1 MKVLEA
7 SRLGSLVESMC
18 LEISTTLPEDVVLA
32 LSAFSERESS
42 LRGRKVIEMIL
53 ENAVVAARGKLP
65 ICQDTG
71 VFSIYLTLGRDTA
84 VQGDLSGELEKAVS
98 RASSEGFLRSS
109 IVRSPASSR
118 MNTGDNTPPV
128 IKVGISGGESSTV
141 SVIAKGGG
149 SENASRLS
157 MLHPGAGWEGVIDF
171 VVKVVEDQGAKSCP
185 PLILGVGVGGS
196 FDCAPELAK
205 KALLR
210 PLNEKNPDPEA
221 DRMEE
226 ELVKAVNELGIGP
239 GGFGG
244 DVTCI
249 GARIA
254 QAPCHVANLPVA
266 VSINCHA
273 LRRKTVSI

>member
-7 SRLGSLVESMC
+7 SRLGSIVESMC
-18 LEISTTLPEDVVLA
+18 LEISTTLPEDVASALA
-32 LSAFSERESS
+32 SFRERESS
-42 LRGRKVIEMIL
+42 DRGRKVIEMIL
-53 ENAVVAARGKLP
+53 ENAALAAGKKVP

-71 VFSIYLTLGRDTA
+71 VFSVYVSLGRDTA
-84 VQGDLSGELEKAVS
+84 VQGDLDAEVEKAVS
-98 RASSEGFLRSS
+98 CASKTGCLRSS
-109 IVRSPASSR
+109 IVSLPASSR
-118 MNTGDNTPPV
+118 VNTGDNTPPV
-128 IKVGISGGESSTV
+128 IKVEISGGESSTI

-149 SENASRLS
+149 SENASRLV

-171 VVKVVEDQGAKSCP
+171 AVKVVEEHGARSCP
-185 PLILGVGVGGS
+185 PLVLGVGVGGS
-196 FDCAPELAK
+196 FDSAPELAK

-210 PLNEKNPDPEA
+210 PLNEENPDLETA
-221 DRMEE
+221 RMEE
-226 ELVKAVNELGIGP
+226 ELVEAVNELGIGP

-266 VSINCHA
+266 VCVNCHA
-273 LRRKTVSI
+273 LRRKTISI